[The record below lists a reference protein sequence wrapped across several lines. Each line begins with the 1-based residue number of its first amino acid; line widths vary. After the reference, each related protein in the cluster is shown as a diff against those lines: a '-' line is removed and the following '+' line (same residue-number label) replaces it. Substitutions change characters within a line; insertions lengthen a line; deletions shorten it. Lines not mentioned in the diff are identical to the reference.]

1 MKTPDAHTV
10 RALKAFGC
18 TIASGIVIGVM
29 LGATFGER
37 ALVALVSAIVA
48 LATVIALV
56 KLASA
61 RSARSKRSKRRGAK

>member
-1 MKTPDAHTV
+1 MRAPDAQTV

-48 LATVIALV
+48 IATAIALV

-61 RSARSKRSKRRGAK
+61 RSKRSKKGGAK